1 MVFNRFFFYLSNQ
14 HNLIVR
20 IIIFLFSVFLITL
33 SLPREGKFKYEF
45 FKGKEW
51 MHEDYRA
58 PIDFAIKKTNTE
70 IQNEIS
76 FIEHHS
82 KNYIVFD
89 EEVLIQKQRT
99 FISELKAFLLQL
111 NPDSSLVKENKSN
124 EIEVINKKGSDWLQL
139 IYSKGIYQHQNSI
152 LKDNDVVIEL
162 RNNVAQEKNINDYYS
177 NATATEEFAI
187 LLYEKKEWDNPQLQ
201 LFFEKF
207 LTPNVI
213 YSEKF
218 TESSRNKAIADI
230 STTRGMVS
238 KGELIIEKGE
248 IITPEKY
255 QLLDSV
261 KSEFEQQ
268 LGIMKINRNLVLF
281 GQVLLVSILMGMLLT
296 FLILLRRD
304 LFEDAIKLSFLFSLI
319 VVEIFIVS
327 LLSKVEDV
335 SIYLFPFCILPII
348 IRAFFDTRLALIAH
362 LLTIIIIGFIVPNP
376 FDFFIIQLLGGM
388 SSIFSIV
395 NLRKRSQLF
404 ITITLLFIV
413 YFSCYISITL
423 VAEGQFSAVKLS
435 QIGWLGASASLSLF
449 SYPIIYII
457 EKVFGFTSDVSL
469 LELSDSN
476 NPLLRQMALKAP
488 GTFQHSL
495 QVANLAEAAVSKVG
509 GNSLLTRT
517 GALYHDIGKMETARY
532 FIENQLTGVNPHDE
546 LGFDES
552 ARIIISHVKNGIQLA
567 RRHKLPENVIDFIRT
582 HHGTSRVQYFYHS
595 FLKNY
600 PGTEVDET
608 AFRYPGPIPYSRE
621 TAIVMMADAVEATS
635 RSLKDVNSEK
645 IDLMVESIINQQI
658 ADNQFVNASITFKDI
673 TIIKKIFKKMLMNI
687 YHVRMEYPK

>member
-1 MVFNRFFFYLSNQ
+1 MGINRILFYISNQ
-14 HNLIVR
+14 HSLIVR
-20 IIIFLFSVFLITL
+20 ILIFLVSVLLITL
-33 SLPREGKFKYEF
+33 CLPREGKFKYDF

-58 PIDFAIKKTNTE
+58 PINFAIKKTDAE
-70 IQNEIS
+70 LDKEVA

-82 KNYIVFD
+82 KNYYLFD
-89 EEVLIQKQRT
+89 EEILLQKQKN
-99 FISELKAFLLQL
+99 LLPNLNVFLNKF
-111 NPDSSLVKENKSN
+111 NPDSSFIKAKEGEEIKLITEKGN
-124 EIEVINKKGSDWLQL
+124 EWLQS
-139 IYSKGIYQHQNSI
+139 IYSKGIYQHENS
-152 LKDNDVVIEL
+152 LLQDNDVVIEV
-162 RNNVAQEKNINDYYS
+162 RNNIAQEKSTNDYFS
-177 NATATEEFAI
+177 NETAVNEIAME
-187 LLYEKKEWDNPQLQ
+187 LYGKKEWDDPRLQ

-207 LTPNVI
+207 LTPNVL

-218 TESSRNKAIADI
+218 TESSISKSKNDI
-230 STTRGMVS
+230 SSTRGMIS

-248 IITPEKY
+248 IVTPEKY

-268 LGIMKINRNLVLF
+268 MGVLKINKSLVLL
-281 GQVLLVSILMGMLLT
+281 GQILLVSILLGMLLT

-327 LLSKVEDV
+327 LLTKVEDI

-362 LLTIIIIGFIVPNP
+362 LLTIIIIGFIIPNP

-404 ITITLLFIV
+404 ITITLLFVV
-413 YFSCYISITL
+413 YVTCYLGITL
-423 VAEGQFSAVKLS
+423 VGEGQLSAIKLS

-449 SYPIIYII
+449 SYPIIYVI

-476 NPLLRQMALKAP
+476 HPLLRAMALKAP

-495 QVANLAEAAVSKVG
+495 QVANLAEAAVAKVG

-567 RRHKLPENVIDFIRT
+567 RKYKLPENVIDFIRT

-600 PGTEVDET
+600 PSVEVDET

-645 IDLMVESIINQQI
+645 IDAMVDKIISQQI
-658 ADNQFVNASITFKDI
+658 ADNQFINASITFKDI

>member
-1 MVFNRFFFYLSNQ
+1 MGINRLFFYLSNQ

-20 IIIFLFSVFLITL
+20 LLIFISSVVLITL

-51 MHEDYRA
+51 MHPDYTA
-58 PIDFAIKKTNTE
+58 PIDFAIKKSEAELKSE
-70 IQNEIS
+70 IA
-76 FIEHHS
+76 FVEHHS
-82 KNYIVFD
+82 RNYYQFD
-89 EEVLIQKQRT
+89 DEVLYQKQRT
-99 FISELKAFLLQL
+99 LLADL
-111 NPDSSLVKENKSN
+111 NVFMTKLSPDSSFILDKTSKVNLL
-124 EIEVINKKGSDWLQL
+124 IAQKGSEWLQT
-139 IYSKGIYQHQNSI
+139 IYSKGIYQHPNTLLNADDI
-152 LKDNDVVIEL
+152 VVEV
-162 RNNVAQEKNINDYYS
+162 RNNILQEKGVNDYYS
-177 NATATEEFAI
+177 NETAV
-187 LLYEKKEWDNPQLQ
+187 KEIALFIYGKNDWKDAQLK
-201 LFFEKF
+201 LFFETF
-207 LTPNVI
+207 LSPNVF
-213 YSEKF
+213 YSEKY
-218 TESSRNKAIADI
+218 TNSSRDKAKADI
-230 STTRGMVS
+230 SATRGMVS

-248 IITPEKY
+248 IVTPEKY
-255 QLLDSV
+255 QLLDSIR
-261 KSEFEQQ
+261 SEFEQQ
-268 LGIMKINRNLVLF
+268 LGIMKINKNLVLL
-281 GQVLLVSILMGMLLT
+281 GQIVLFSILMGMLLT

-319 VVEIFIVS
+319 VVEVFIVS
-327 LLSKVEDV
+327 VLSKID
-335 SIYLFPFCILPII
+335 SISVYLFPFCILPII
-348 IRAFFDTRLALIAH
+348 IRAFFDTRLALIVH
-362 LLTIIIIGFIVPNP
+362 LLTMIIIGFIVPNP

-404 ITITLLFIV
+404 ITITLLFLV
-413 YFSCYISITL
+413 YVSCYVSITI
-423 VAEGQFSAVKLS
+423 VAEGQLSAIKLT

-476 NPLLRQMALKAP
+476 TPLLRSMALKAP

-495 QVANLAEAAVSKVG
+495 QVANLAEAAVAKVG

-532 FIENQLTGVNPHDE
+532 YIENQLTGVNPHDE

-552 ARIIISHVKNGIQLA
+552 ARIIIQHVKNGIQLA
-567 RRHKLPENVIDFIRT
+567 RKYKLPENVIDFIRT
-582 HHGTSRVQYFYHS
+582 HHGNSRVQYFYYS

-600 PGTEVDET
+600 PTAEVDET
-608 AFRYPGPIPYSRE
+608 AFRYPGPIPFSRE

-645 IDLMVESIINQQI
+645 IDKMVESIINQQI
-658 ADNQFVNASITFKDI
+658 ADNQFINSSITFKDI